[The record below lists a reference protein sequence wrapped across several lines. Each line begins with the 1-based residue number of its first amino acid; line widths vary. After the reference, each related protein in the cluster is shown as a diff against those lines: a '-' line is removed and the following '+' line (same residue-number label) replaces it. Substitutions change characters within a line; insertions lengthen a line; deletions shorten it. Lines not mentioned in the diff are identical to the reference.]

1 LDQGSGQVVC
11 VSLAIILPTF
21 AGVGPIKIY
30 SFVSA
35 INLQMRQII
44 LYNPIDMVCQVV
56 YKINMQNNKIER
68 KQMSKIRMNT
78 ELRNKLFGKI
88 KHTFENEDTQEREA
102 FLQARENVD
111 QQYTMASELAK
122 EVVERS
128 YPTDD
133 VATLRHFKKKYGQP
147 CDVVAKDKCFYFAHN
162 EGVDDEGEPTE
173 TKSHFDFG
181 LFGNLNGTE
190 YDNEQGKKFAVAYYR
205 EELKA
210 KDCNPD
216 IYAQQ
221 NENKDNPHKTKHV
234 DECMKALGYSGSYGS
249 GGNEIGMAKD
259 FNSNYYLDVIGTSY
273 CRSRA
278 IACTKNEYE
287 QFETWRIAKGNLVV
301 NHQKWIDTIQ
311 KQCDQ
316 LKIGLKAYR
325 YLSEGIELATELG
338 IQVDEAELIRTNST
352 GLTIYNPSNLA
363 SMIKGMKNKNQSRE
377 AKILARKQYEE
388 SLN

>member
-1 LDQGSGQVVC
+1 MQ
-11 VSLAIILPTF
+11 
-21 AGVGPIKIY
+21 
-30 SFVSA
+30 
-35 INLQMRQII
+35 N
-44 LYNPIDMVCQVV
+44 
-56 YKINMQNNKIER
+56 KINNQER
-68 KQMSKIRMNT
+68 GNMTQKIRMNT
-78 ELRNKLFGKI
+78 ELRNKLFNKI
-88 KHTFENEDTQEREA
+88 KNVFENEDTQEREA
-102 FLQARENVD
+102 FLLAREEVD
-111 QQYTMASELAK
+111 SQYGIASTLAK

-128 YPTDD
+128 YPTED
-133 VATLRHFKKKYGQP
+133 VATLRHFKKKYGSP

-162 EGVDDEGEPTE
+162 EDKDEDGDIKE

-181 LFGNLNGTE
+181 LFGNLNGSE
-190 YDNEQGKKFAVAYYR
+190 YSDEDGKKFAFAYYR

-216 IYAQQ
+216 IFAQQ

-234 DECMKALGYSGSYGS
+234 DECMKALGNVGSNVYS
-249 GGNEIGMAKD
+249 NDDNTGMAKE
-259 FNSNYYLDVIGTSY
+259 FNHPYFLDVIGTSY

-301 NHQKWIDTIQ
+301 NHQKWIDTIM

-363 SMIKGMKNKNQSRE
+363 SMIKGMKNKQSANTRE

>member
-1 LDQGSGQVVC
+1 M
-11 VSLAIILPTF
+11 T
-21 AGVGPIKIY
+21 
-30 SFVSA
+30 
-35 INLQMRQII
+35 R
-44 LYNPIDMVCQVV
+44 
-56 YKINMQNNKIER
+56 
-68 KQMSKIRMNT
+68 IRMNT
-78 ELRNKLFGKI
+78 ELRNKLFNKI
-88 KHTFENEDTQEREA
+88 KNVFENEDTQEREA
-102 FLQARENVD
+102 FFQARESVD
-111 QQYTMASELAK
+111 HHYKYASELAK
-122 EVVERS
+122 VVVQRS
-128 YPTDD
+128 YPKED
-133 VATLRHFKKKYGQP
+133 VSTLRHFKNKYGSP
-147 CDVVAKDKCFYFAHN
+147 CDVVAKDKCFYFAHQ
-162 EGVDDEGEPTE
+162 EGVDEDNDPIE

-181 LFGNLNGTE
+181 LFGNLNGSE
-190 YDNEQGKKFAVAYYR
+190 YDSEEGKKFAVAYFR

-234 DECMKALGYSGSYGS
+234 DECMKALGHSGNSYNS
-249 GGNEIGMAKD
+249 SDHIGMAKD
-259 FNSNYYLDVIGTSY
+259 FNAPYYLDVIGTSY

-278 IACTKNEYE
+278 IACTKDEYTE
-287 QFETWRIAKGNLVV
+287 FEHFRTAKANLVSK
-301 NHQKWIDTIQ
+301 HQTWIDTIM

>member
-1 LDQGSGQVVC
+1 M
-11 VSLAIILPTF
+11 T
-21 AGVGPIKIY
+21 
-30 SFVSA
+30 
-35 INLQMRQII
+35 
-44 LYNPIDMVCQVV
+44 
-56 YKINMQNNKIER
+56 
-68 KQMSKIRMNT
+68 KIRMNT
-78 ELRNKLFGKI
+78 ELRNKLFNKI
-88 KHTFENEDTQEREA
+88 KNVFENEDTQEREA
-102 FLQARENVD
+102 FLQAREWVD
-111 QQYTMASELAK
+111 QKYVMASQLAK
-122 EVVERS
+122 QVVERS

-147 CDVVAKDKCFYFAHN
+147 CDVVAKDKCFYFAHS
-162 EGVDDEGEPTE
+162 EDVDEDGDTKE

-181 LFGNLNGTE
+181 LFGNLDGSE
-190 YDNEQGKKFAVAYYR
+190 YHDSEGKKFATAYYR

-210 KDCNPD
+210 MDCNPD
-216 IYAQQ
+216 IFAQQ
-221 NENKDNPHKTKHV
+221 NGKDENPHKTKYV
-234 DECMKALGYSGSYGS
+234 DECMKALGYSS
-249 GGNEIGMAKD
+249 GRHNDDNVGMTKTFD
-259 FNSNYYLDVIGTSY
+259 EPYYLDVIGTSY

-287 QFETWRIAKGNLVV
+287 QFETWRIAKANLVSK
-301 NHQKWIDTIQ
+301 HQTWIDTIM

-363 SMIKGMKNKNQSRE
+363 SMIKGMKNKHQSRE
-377 AKILARKQYEE
+377 AKILARKKYEE

>member
-1 LDQGSGQVVC
+1 MFNKTERG
-11 VSLAIILPTF
+11 
-21 AGVGPIKIY
+21 K
-30 SFVSA
+30 
-35 INLQMRQII
+35 
-44 LYNPIDMVCQVV
+44 
-56 YKINMQNNKIER
+56 MQ
-68 KQMSKIRMNT
+68 KIRMNT
-78 ELRNKLFGKI
+78 ELRNKLFNKI
-88 KHTFENEDTQEREA
+88 KNVFENEDTQERED
-102 FLQARENVD
+102 FLSARESVD
-111 QQYTMASELAK
+111 YHYDIAHKLAK
-122 EVVERS
+122 QVVERS
-128 YPTDD
+128 YPPED
-133 VATLRHFKKKYGQP
+133 VSVLRSFKKKYGSP
-147 CDVVAKDKCFYFAHN
+147 CDVVAKDKCFYFAHS
-162 EGVDDEGEPTE
+162 EDKDDEGETKE

-181 LFGNLNGTE
+181 LFGNLNGSE
-190 YDNEQGKKFAVAYYR
+190 YSDDDGKKFAVAYYR

-234 DECMKALGYSGSYGS
+234 DECMKALGHTNNSNYHNGEG
-249 GGNEIGMAKD
+249 EGMGMTRD
-259 FNSNYYLDVIGTSY
+259 FNAPYYLDVIGTSY

-278 IACTKNEYE
+278 IACTKQEYE
-287 QFETWRIAKGNLVV
+287 HFEMWRTAKGNLVSK
-301 NHQKWIDTIQ
+301 HQTWIDSIV
-311 KQCDQ
+311 KQCNQ

-377 AKILARKQYEE
+377 AKILARKKYEE

>member
-1 LDQGSGQVVC
+1 
-11 VSLAIILPTF
+11 
-21 AGVGPIKIY
+21 
-30 SFVSA
+30 
-35 INLQMRQII
+35 
-44 LYNPIDMVCQVV
+44 
-56 YKINMQNNKIER
+56 MQNKNNNQKGT
-68 KQMSKIRMNT
+68 MTKIRMNT
-78 ELRNKLFGKI
+78 ELRNKLFNKI
-88 KHTFENEDTQEREA
+88 KNVFENEDTQEREA
-102 FLQARENVD
+102 FLQAREWVD
-111 QQYTMASELAK
+111 EKYVMASQLAK
-122 EVVERS
+122 QVVERS
-128 YPTDD
+128 YPVED
-133 VATLRHFKKKYGQP
+133 VATLRTFKKKYGQP
-147 CDVVAKDKCFYFAHN
+147 CDVVAKDKCFYFAHS
-162 EGVDDEGEPTE
+162 EDKDDEGETKE

-181 LFGNLNGTE
+181 LFGNLNGSE
-190 YDNEQGKKFAVAYYR
+190 YSSEDGKKFAVAYYR

-234 DECMKALGYSGSYGS
+234 DECMKALGHT
-249 GGNEIGMAKD
+249 N
-259 FNSNYYLDVIGTSY
+259 NSNYHNGEGEGMGMTREFNAPYYLDVIGTSY

-287 QFETWRIAKGNLVV
+287 QFETWRIAKGNLVSK
-301 NHQKWIDTIQ
+301 HQTWIDTIQ

-338 IQVDEAELIRTNST
+338 IELDEAELIRTNST

-363 SMIKGMKNKNQSRE
+363 SMIKGMKNKHQSRE
-377 AKILARKQYEE
+377 AKILARKKYEE